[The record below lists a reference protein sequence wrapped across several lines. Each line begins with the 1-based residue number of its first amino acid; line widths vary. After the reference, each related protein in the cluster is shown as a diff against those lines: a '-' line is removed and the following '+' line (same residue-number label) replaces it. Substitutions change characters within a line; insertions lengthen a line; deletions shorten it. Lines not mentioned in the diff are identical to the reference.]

1 MMPEKPGL
9 IQSLR
14 HMAIEVALNILIKSN
29 GSPAELMVLTFLTM
43 TGTRGNGFQKKALMF
58 AEKRKM
64 ERAFF

>member
-14 HMAIEVALNILIKSN
+14 HMVIEVALNILIKSN
-29 GSPAELMVLTFLTM
+29 GSPAELMELIYLTM
-43 TGTRGNGFQKKALMF
+43 TGKRGNGFPKKASMF